1 MLVPIHDPA
10 LEELRAEL
18 AQYPRMDG
26 YYQLDLVSIKI
37 LRQAR
42 MTQNEILKALYDRW
56 APHEANAAYR
66 AAFPFP
72 LIGTPTLEQRTPE
85 FNDYE
90 STVENAL
97 EALTYELKGGSGIG
111 HLADTISPVKAA
123 ELATRFFALFR
134 SPQAY
139 RGLGLAD
146 PFFVFEQGVVLLDD
160 ERAACLLMIE
170 SD

>member
-26 YYQLDLVSIKI
+26 YYQLDLVSITL

-42 MTQNEILKALYDRW
+42 MTQNEILNALYDCW
-56 APHEANAAYR
+56 APHKAIAAYR
-66 AAFPFP
+66 VAFP
-72 LIGTPTLEQRTPE
+72 LIGTPNLEERTPE
-85 FNDYE
+85 YDDYE
-90 STVENAL
+90 YTVENAL

-111 HLADTISPVKAA
+111 HLVDTISPAKAA

-160 ERAACLLMIE
+160 ERAGCLLMIE